1 MTANAMPGDRER
13 CIASGMDDY
22 IAKPVR
28 PEEVRKIIERW
39 GAAANAPEPASPT
52 VAQTATA
59 TGMLGTQPDSSA
71 LAAEEPPVDMDR
83 LNDFTNGNFDDLRDL
98 ATLYLKQTSAQ
109 VEQLAAAVKA
119 GSAPDVRRLAH
130 SCAGAS
136 ATCGMTR
143 IVPFLRDLE
152 HQAEE
157 GNLDHAPELAHN
169 VEEEFKRIR
178 VFLEAYMA
186 RHSDLAAQT

>member
-1 MTANAMPGDRER
+1 
-13 CIASGMDDY
+13 
-22 IAKPVR
+22 
-28 PEEVRKIIERW
+28 
-39 GAAANAPEPASPT
+39 
-52 VAQTATA
+52 
-59 TGMLGTQPDSSA
+59 
-71 LAAEEPPVDMDR
+71 MDR

-98 ATLYLKQTSAQ
+98 ATLYLKQTSGQ
-109 VEQLAAAVKA
+109 VEQLAVAVKT

-157 GNLDHAPELAHN
+157 GNLNHAPELALK
-169 VEEEFKRIR
+169 VEEEFKHIR
-178 VFLEAYMA
+178 AFLEAYMA